1 MIYHVI
7 SEAAWNEQLH
17 SEFLVVPSL
26 QTEGFIH
33 CCTKQ
38 QVEGV
43 RARYFKGQSGLLLLE
58 IDESKL
64 ESEVRFEK
72 STNDELFP
80 HVYGPINKRAIL
92 SVTQLRAE

>member
-1 MIYHVI
+1 MKQ
-7 SEAAWNEQLH
+7 AARF
-17 SEFLVVPSL
+17 FLYSRNSRNSRLKICVTNFNRS
-26 QTEGFIH
+26 
-33 CCTKQ
+33 KQ
-38 QVEGV
+38 P
-43 RARYFKGQSGLLLLE
+43 GLLLLE

-92 SVTQLRAE
+92 SVTQLREE